1 MYCTLL
7 TIIVMIEV
15 EHLVYGS
22 FGFDGSAQHIA
33 DQSKGI
39 SKKTRQ
45 EITTFCDTW
54 GDCKNLKFYSSLNQ
68 IWLEDESEPK
78 VAVIK
83 ITHHGRDFSGR
94 GGALLRHALVLRVQA
109 YQKLQFNPFKLDHL
123 NMFKDHWADDD
134 RCETLYLDPAATPR
148 EDLSLI
154 PPELFSSLEEN
165 LRSVL
170 EGFHLLSYRNINTPT
185 SDSYLR
191 FLFSL
196 IPNHRRKKLALTTFA
211 FRKNHDYQIGCIYSP
226 ERVPEDNLD
235 MEFERKAGVSS
246 LGWGNDLISDYLSTL
261 FFWLRQGGIPKVEEH
276 VENYP
281 ERVRV

>member
-1 MYCTLL
+1 
-7 TIIVMIEV
+7 MIEV

-22 FGFDGSAQHIA
+22 FSFDGSAQHIA
-33 DQSKGI
+33 AQSKGI
-39 SKKTRQ
+39 DTKTRR

-54 GDCKNLKFYSSLNQ
+54 GDCKNLRFYSSLNQ

-94 GGALLRHALVLRVQA
+94 GGALLRHALVLREKA
-109 YQKLQFNPFKLDHL
+109 YEKLQFNPFKLNSL
-123 NMFKDHWADDD
+123 SIFKADWRNGD
-134 RCETLYLDPAATPR
+134 RCETLYLDSEGLPK

-154 PPELFSSLEEN
+154 PQELYPVLQEN
-165 LRSVL
+165 LRSHL
-170 EGFHLLSYRNINTPT
+170 EGLALLSYRNINTPT

-196 IPNHRRKKLALTTFA
+196 IPSQRRKRLALTTFA

-226 ERVPEDNLD
+226 ERVPEDNWEV
-235 MEFERKAGVSS
+235 EFERKAG
-246 LGWGNDLISDYLSTL
+246 LPAPDWGNELISDYLSTL
-261 FFWLRQGGIPKVEEH
+261 FSRLRQGAFSQVEEH
-276 VENYP
+276 IDNYP
-281 ERVRV
+281 DTIKA